1 MPRRRLPITVH
12 FLLLF
17 LSSCSPT
24 PQTPPTNIL
33 NVVRLS
39 PPALVQFSEDLTPLA
54 ELPLSFPSDCGLYDI
69 FPPPR
74 GTILA
79 VELSCS
85 FGQAVL
91 FLDAE
96 TGSVTQAFPQTDSH
110 FLAWTANSK
119 AIFLRVDS
127 AASPHILR
135 VNMETLNAEN
145 IPITELTYDLSS
157 RPDSFDFTF
166 TFSRGF
172 GFGSEIFL
180 AKNDGR
186 IIRLLYAD
194 PLNYI
199 SFARW
204 SPDGKQIAFIK
215 IPDSQ
220 TPFTVGELWIMDAN
234 GSNPRKLA
242 DVDAGHGYAA
252 TWSADGSR
260 IAFVVRENAEDMN
273 ANESADALI
282 SNIYIVD
289 ISTSEIT
296 QVTNF
301 SEGRAE
307 TPHWSPHGNSLFF
320 TRVLNGRMEVQVKS
334 IARVGDES
342 YRDPA
347 EIKALLAEPAC
358 CVSWMRK

>member
-1 MPRRRLPITVH
+1 MKAHTSLIIS
-12 FLLLF
+12 FLFL

-24 PQTPPTNIL
+24 PQTPAINIL
-33 NVVRLS
+33 NIIRLS
-39 PPALVQFSEDLTPLA
+39 PPALVQFSEDLNQLA

-91 FLDAE
+91 FLDTE
-96 TGSVTQAFPQTDSH
+96 TGSVTQAFPQADSH
-110 FLAWTANSK
+110 FLAWTANST

-127 AASPHILR
+127 AASPRIVR
-135 VNMETLNAEN
+135 VNVDTLKTDD
-145 IPITELTYDLSS
+145 IPITEFTYDLSTK
-157 RPDSFDFTF
+157 PDSFDFTF

-186 IIRLLYAD
+186 IVQLLYAD

-220 TPFTVGELWIMDAN
+220 TPFTIGELWVMDAD
-234 GSNPRKLA
+234 GSNASKLM

-252 TWSADGSR
+252 NWSPDGSR
-260 IAFVVRENAEDMN
+260 IAFVVRENVEDVN
-273 ANESADALI
+273 ANTSADVLI

-289 ISTSEIT
+289 VSTKEIT
-296 QVTNF
+296 QITNV
-301 SEGRAE
+301 SEGRVE
-307 TPHWSPHGNSLFF
+307 TPHWSPDGNSLFF
-320 TRVLNGRMEVQVKS
+320 TRFLNGRMEVQVKS
-334 IARVGDES
+334 VGRVGDEP
-342 YRDPA
+342 YRDPE
-347 EIKALLAEPAC
+347 EIKAFWTEPTC

>member
-1 MPRRRLPITVH
+1 MKAH
-12 FLLLF
+12 HLLLISF
-17 LSSCSPT
+17 VTSTALSAGFLLSSCFPA
-24 PQTPPTNIL
+24 PETPPTNIL
-33 NVVRLS
+33 NIIRLD
-39 PPALVQFSEDLTPLA
+39 PPTLLQFSEDLIPLKY
-54 ELPLSFPSDCGLYDI
+54 LPLSFPSDCGLYDI

-91 FLDAE
+91 FLDTE
-96 TGSVTQAFPQTDSH
+96 TGSVTQAFPQADSH
-110 FLAWTANSK
+110 FLTWTANST
-119 AIFLRVDS
+119 AIFLRVDGS
-127 AASPHILR
+127 ASPRIVR
-135 VNMETLNAEN
+135 VNVETLDAEN
-145 IPITELTYDLSS
+145 IPITEFTYDLSS
-157 RPDSFDFTF
+157 KPDSFDFTF

-172 GFGSEIFL
+172 GFGSEIYL

-186 IIRLLYAD
+186 IFQLLYAD

-204 SPDGKQIAFIK
+204 SADGKQIAFIK
-215 IPDSQ
+215 TPDSQ
-220 TPFTVGELWIMDAN
+220 TPFTIGELWVMQAN
-234 GSNPRKLA
+234 GSNARKLA

-252 TWSADGSR
+252 NWSPDGNR
-260 IAFVVRENAEDMN
+260 IAFVLRENVEDVN

-289 ISTSEIT
+289 ITTNEIT

-301 SEGRAE
+301 GEDRVE
-307 TPHWSPHGNSLFF
+307 TPHWSPDGNSLFF

-334 IARVGDES
+334 LLTD
-342 YRDPA
+342 
-347 EIKALLAEPAC
+347 EIKILIAESAC